1 MKQRIQKTERFRA
14 LGFESNL
21 GFSLMEAVVGVAIFA
36 VLISGLIGAYSAL
49 TKSVKASREKIVLSS
64 LAANYLELVRNL
76 PYSDVGT
83 VNGNPAG
90 TLADASNP
98 INNIIEAVSYD
109 IYYEVTYI
117 DDPADGTIL
126 LGTDAAPNDY
136 KQVKMSIEQL
146 ATGVTTHFL
155 TNVSPKGLEGLSNA
169 GAILFDV
176 FDASGQPVAG
186 ANIHIENTSLDPDI
200 ILDRQTDS
208 NGQWVE
214 VALPASVNG
223 YTILVTKTGYSSDYT
238 SPISV
243 GNPNPTKP
251 HSTVV
256 DGQVTQISFSID
268 VVADLTIRTV
278 DEFCQAFSGVDINI
292 HGGKLIGTSPDV
304 YKYNQDHTSSG
315 GQVFLND
322 VEWDTY
328 IPVLQ
333 SGVPYTIYGTSPI
346 QQISVLPGSNQ
357 LFTFVLGA
365 QTANS
370 LRVIVKDSAT
380 GSALEGATVRLRKV
394 DATYDES
401 RFTGGSV
408 WSQSDWSGGSGQDSF
423 TQSDRYFADDG
434 NINTTV
440 SPIAVRLAES
450 GGVYQASGVLE
461 SSTFDTGAASDFTV
475 LIWEPSSQFVGT
487 SLGFQIATNNDSLTW
502 NYIGPDG
509 TSGTY
514 YTIPGTS
521 FHSSHDG
528 DRYIRY
534 KAYLATTDTSVTS
547 VLSNVSLNYV
557 SGCSTP
563 GQAIFPEL
571 NADNDYILEVSLG
584 GYTTQTV
591 DPLIISG
598 NQASEILLA
607 P

>member
-1 MKQRIQKTERFRA
+1 MKAKIQKNKRFRPF
-14 LGFESNL
+14 GFESNL
-21 GFSLMEAVVGVAIFA
+21 GFSLMETVVGIAIFA
-36 VLISGLIGAYSAL
+36 ILISGLLGAYSAL
-49 TKSVKASREKIVLSS
+49 SKSVKVAREKIVLSS
-64 LAANYLELVRNL
+64 LAANYLELIRNL

-98 INNIIEAVSYD
+98 ISNTIEGVDYD

-126 LGTDAAPNDY
+126 LGTDVAPNDY
-136 KQVKMSIEQL
+136 KQVKMFIEQL
-146 ATGVTTHFL
+146 DTGVITQFL

-223 YTILVTKTGYSSDYT
+223 YTVVVTKNGYSSDYT
-238 SPISV
+238 SAISV
-243 GNPNPTKP
+243 ENPNPTKP
-251 HSTVV
+251 HSTVA

-278 DEFCQAFSGVDINI
+278 NEVCQAVSGVDINI
-292 HGGKLIGTSPDV
+292 RGGKLIGTSPDV

-315 GQVFLND
+315 GQVFLDNT
-322 VEWDTY
+322 EWDTY

-333 SGVPYTIYGTSPI
+333 SGEPYTIYGTSPI

-365 QTANS
+365 QTTNS

-380 GSALEGATVRLRKV
+380 GSALEGATVRLRKS

-408 WSQSDWSGGSGQDSF
+408 WEQTDWSGGAGQAPF
-423 TQSDRYFADDG
+423 TQPDRYFLDDG
-434 NINTTV
+434 NIDVTTA
-440 SPIAVRLAES
+440 PTAVRLKEV
-450 GGVYQASGVLE
+450 GGVYQTSGVLE
-461 SSTFDTGAASDFTV
+461 SSTFDTGATSDFTV

-487 SLGFQIATNNDSLTW
+487 SLSFQIATNNDNATW
-502 NYIGPDG
+502 DYVGPDG

-534 KAYLATTDTSVTS
+534 KAYLATTDTSVTP
-547 VLSNVSLNYV
+547 VLSNINLNYV

-563 GQAIFPEL
+563 GQVVFPGL
-571 NADNDYILEVSLG
+571 TADSDYILEVSLT

-591 DPLIISG
+591 DPLIIGG

>member
-1 MKQRIQKTERFRA
+1 MKAKIQKTKRFRPFG
-14 LGFESNL
+14 LDSNL
-21 GFSLMEAVVGVAIFA
+21 GFSLMETVVGIAIFA
-36 VLISGLIGAYSAL
+36 ILISGLLGAYSAL
-49 TKSVKASREKIVLSS
+49 SKSVKVAREKIVLSS

-76 PYSDVGT
+76 PYSEVGT
-83 VNGNPAG
+83 INGNPSGA
-90 TLADASNP
+90 LADASNP
-98 INNIIEAVSYD
+98 INNVIEGVSYD

-117 DDPADGTIL
+117 DDSADGTIL
-126 LGTDAAPNDY
+126 LGTDSAPNDY
-136 KQVKMSIEQL
+136 KQVKMFIEQIS
-146 ATGVTTHFL
+146 TGVITKYL

-223 YTILVTKTGYSSDYT
+223 YSILVTKTGYSTDYT
-238 SPISV
+238 SAITV
-243 GNPNPTKP
+243 ENPNPTKP
-251 HSTVV
+251 NSTVA

-268 VVADLTIRTV
+268 VLADLTIKTV
-278 DEFCQAFSGVDINI
+278 NESCQNISGVDVNI
-292 HGGKLIGTSPDV
+292 RGGKLIGTSPDV
-304 YKYNQDHTSSG
+304 YKYNEDHTSSG

-322 VEWDTY
+322 TEWDTY
-328 IPVLQ
+328 VPVLQ
-333 SGVPYTIYGTSPI
+333 VGEPYTIYGTSPI

-380 GSALEGATVRLRKV
+380 GSALEGATVRLRKA
-394 DATYDES
+394 DASYDES

-408 WSQSDWSGGSGQDSF
+408 WEQVDWSGGAGQAPF
-423 TQSDRYFADDG
+423 TELDRYFLDDG
-434 NINTTV
+434 NIDVTIAPT
-440 SPIAVRLAES
+440 AVRLKEV
-450 GGVYQASGVLE
+450 GGVYQSSGTLE
-461 SSTFDTGAASDFTV
+461 SSTFDTGATSDFTI
-475 LIWEPSSQFVGT
+475 LTWEPSSQFAGT
-487 SLGFQIATNNDSLTW
+487 SLSFQIATNNDNATW
-502 NYIGPDG
+502 DYIGPDG
-509 TSGTY
+509 TSGTF

-534 KAYLATTDTSVTS
+534 KAYLATTDTSVTP
-547 VLSNVSLNYV
+547 VLSNINLNYV

-563 GQAIFPEL
+563 GQVIFPGL
-571 NADNDYILEVSLG
+571 NADNDYILEVSLA

-591 DPLIISG
+591 DPLIIGG
-598 NQASEILLA
+598 NQANEILLA